1 MKNSKNKKLFTYM
14 VVGALVAALS
24 ISCKSNE
31 APETQALGET
41 SSNHPSEGTYT
52 NSSGGSATVIINNG
66 ICTITGKGTDFYNN
80 NDSQPFSITVT
91 KWWYYYGTP
100 NDLLAGSPYEKSEA
114 TIIQPAT
121 GSFGVSYK
129 DNRSLSINF
138 ETGGKTYYA
147 INLTK

>member
-1 MKNSKNKKLFTYM
+1 MYNFKKLFTYM

-66 ICTITGKGTDFYNN
+66 ICTITGKGTDFYDN

-100 NDLLAGSPYEKSEA
+100 NDLFAGSPY
-114 TIIQPAT
+114 
-121 GSFGVSYK
+121 
-129 DNRSLSINF
+129 
-138 ETGGKTYYA
+138 
-147 INLTK
+147 

>member
-1 MKNSKNKKLFTYM
+1 MYNFKKLFTYM

-41 SSNHPSEGTYT
+41 SSNHPSYGTYT

-66 ICTITGKGTDFYNN
+66 ICTITGKGTDFYDN

-100 NDLLAGSPYEKSEA
+100 NDLFAGSPYEKSEA